1 MVPKH
6 RIYHVE
12 CIYQVKNEYVIIIYI
27 PRNRDQNTIKSNIS
41 INVLVNS
48 NYT

>member
-12 CIYQVKNEYVIIIYI
+12 SIYQYKNVCVKIIYM

-41 INVLVNS
+41 KNVLVKS

>member
-12 CIYQVKNEYVIIIYI
+12 SIYQYKNVYVIIIYMS
-27 PRNRDQNTIKSNIS
+27 RNRDQNTIKSNIS
-41 INVLVNS
+41 INVLVKS